1 MAIITI
7 IVHAQLRSLLID
19 ITEFIMICGLAE
31 VCRELVVYV
40 YEQQGKPH
48 LSVFKVTQC
57 TNVTKLMVTLSRA
70 HKNGRLEK
78 ERLT

>member
-19 ITEFIMICGLAE
+19 ITAFIMICGLAE

-40 YEQQGKPH
+40 YEKQGKPH
-48 LSVFKVTQC
+48 LSDKTYGDFVK
-57 TNVTKLMVTLSRA
+57 SA
-70 HKNGRLEK
+70 
-78 ERLT
+78 